1 MKEIAFRIRMAKRR
15 VSEMHYYSLRTSN
28 QQDDE
33 DLRSILR
40 QEIPKSLMYLLYNK
54 LVKYEREGKSV
65 SLVIS

>member
-15 VSEMHYYSLRTSN
+15 GSEMHYYSLRTSN

-33 DLRSILR
+33 DLKSIGR

>member
-33 DLRSILR
+33 DLKSIGR
-40 QEIPKSLMYLLYNK
+40 QEIPKSLMYLLYTK